1 MGSCSGS
8 ATRHRLLPGKNVY
21 ISSPAA
27 AGGGAHF
34 WLPKFR
40 NPMCLAIPGRIKSI
54 EAAKEGHMRTG
65 RVEMGGIVKDINLQL
80 VPEAQEN
87 DYVLVHVG
95 VAISVVDEEEA
106 ARALEFLQQMNE
118 LDELYNSPE
127 EGAKPTGET
136 VRQADAIIN
145 RMLS

>member
-1 MGSCSGS
+1 
-8 ATRHRLLPGKNVY
+8 
-21 ISSPAA
+21 
-27 AGGGAHF
+27 
-34 WLPKFR
+34 
-40 NPMCLAIPGRIKSI
+40 MCLAIPGRIKTI
-54 EAAKEGHMRTG
+54 EAPRVGYMRMG
-65 RVEMGGIVKDINLQL
+65 RVEMGGIVKEINLQL

-95 VAISVVDEEEA
+95 VAISVVDEAEA

-127 EGAKPTGET
+127 EGEKPTKET

-145 RMLS
+145 RMMS